1 LRSLQIATKENAWE
15 NLASAALLRAHAGK
29 HRERRPRTK
38 MLKTQGGS
46 FEHLG
51 RKPVKTPLDIFRVAA
66 KAPPTRAVGR
76 HIDCSID
83 QTVGG
88 LGVFA
93 SLGWKKGALIMLRTT
108 IPTRFAG
115 GICCLSLFLLGA
127 VIAVV
132 GDTTSAQV
140 VIEPVPEQ
148 PVVVQPIPGATV
160 EIVQLAQPAPSAQ
173 GQPPT
178 PVVDVP
184 GLMRLFNGPLYK
196 SLKKNMAQ
204 EPAGEQQWS
213 EIEANGLQ
221 AAEIANLVALRRV
234 PDAQAEVMRGA
245 DDLQRAGTALADAAK
260 AHQWNAAQQAYRG
273 VVQACNNCHQTLAPG
288 EAPQLRP

>member
-1 LRSLQIATKENAWE
+1 MEN
-15 NLASAALLRAHAGK
+15 
-29 HRERRPRTK
+29 
-38 MLKTQGGS
+38 
-46 FEHLG
+46 
-51 RKPVKTPLDIFRVAA
+51 
-66 KAPPTRAVGR
+66 
-76 HIDCSID
+76 
-83 QTVGG
+83 
-88 LGVFA
+88 GVP
-93 SLGWKKGALIMLRTT
+93 IMLRTT

-115 GICCLSLFLLGA
+115 GICCFSLFLLGG

-140 VIEPVPEQ
+140 VIEPVPPQ
-148 PVVVQPIPGATV
+148 PVVVQPIPGPTV
-160 EIVQLAQPAPSAQ
+160 EIVQPAQHAPSAQ
-173 GQPPT
+173 TQSPS

-204 EPAGEQQWS
+204 QPADEQQWS
-213 EIEANGLQ
+213 DIEANGLQ

-234 PDAQAEVMRGA
+234 PEAQKEVLRGA
-245 DDLQRAGTALADAAK
+245 EELKRAGTALADAAK
-260 AHQWNAAQQAYRG
+260 AHQWNAAKQAYSG